1 MRMERSKENKGRGL
15 TVLLIVL
22 VIVTAAAL
30 GAKLA
35 GVKVY
40 AITSPSMKPAL
51 GVGEAVV
58 VVPTKLDKLVEGD
71 IVTYYINAK
80 LQTATHRIVSLDT
93 VRQTLVT
100 KGDNNASSDGS
111 PILYGNVVGK
121 VAFSVPKL
129 GYGLMYLA
137 TLPGKLIAGGLLLV
151 LIIILFSRGGDGK
164 RKPAEETADLSE

>member
-1 MRMERSKENKGRGL
+1 MEKVREKKGRGL
-15 TVLLIVL
+15 TILLIVL
-22 VIVTAAAL
+22 VIVTGTAL
-30 GAKLA
+30 GAKIA
-35 GVKVY
+35 GVKVF

-58 VVPTKLDKLVEGD
+58 VVPTKLDKLAEGD
-71 IVTYYINAK
+71 IITYYINAK

-93 VRQTLVT
+93 VHQTLVT

-121 VAFSVPKL
+121 VVFSVPKL

-137 TLPGKLIAGGLLLV
+137 TLPGKIIMGGLLLV
-151 LIIILFSRGGDGK
+151 FIIVLFSWGGDSK
-164 RKPAEETADLSE
+164 KKKPEGSTSDLGE